1 MARQMTLRQASALIS
16 AALLLVALLVAGV
29 VFLMDRNVD
38 HVSDAWVEFQTKN
51 SEKIRLVNTIR
62 GSMGYGGLIHNFK
75 NLILTGDN
83 EHADLAFGNLG
94 ALKTTMAQYA
104 SLEVTSAERIA
115 LSHIRDML
123 ANYSK
128 ALDLAQKMIFR
139 GASASEIDTAV
150 KVDDSYATRALDALH
165 TESLASLNVQRDH
178 LSKVDLV
185 GQMRAVLGYGG
196 MIHAFKNYVIR
207 QSDNYAEQ
215 TIATLQ
221 DANDIIE
228 RYSSNTTTH
237 AEELALTDL
246 EKILDTYFQNLG
258 IAQELVTKTMAP
270 SDIHQTLQID
280 DNIALRALATLDREN
295 IREIELQAL
304 EVTDVLNET
313 EQLGKTVAGATAALI
328 AAIILLV
335 FWLFRSQII
344 QPLTRL
350 SDTMAALAKGD
361 LDVTVSGADANNEIG
376 GMARAVSVFKEN
388 AERRALAERTLV
400 DVNDQLNIQI
410 TAMDDLRARSDEE
423 AAKAIGMAEDLSIA
437 QDEAETALRM
447 TRDNEEKVRSIL
459 QAVHDAIITIDTNAT
474 IETFNPGAEK
484 LFGYKAE
491 DVIGENVKIL
501 TPEDIRV
508 DHDDF
513 VRRLVTGG
521 QPRLLNTV
529 RELTAVRKDGSEFP
543 IELSITRADIHEDV
557 KFTGVVRD
565 ITERKKAEEEIRKMA
580 MTDSLTGLANRNMF
594 HRRLEEGIQLAKRQ
608 DQLLGLAMID
618 LDKFKPVN
626 DTYGHPAGDAL
637 LVHVAEV
644 LMELSRDTDT
654 VVRLGGDEF
663 AIILTNPETVD
674 AVGLPADRIITALR
688 TPVDIEGNKIQIGA
702 SIGISF
708 YPHDGTVSEDLIKAA
723 DLALYNAK
731 ESGRNC
737 YRIFDPE
744 TMRAAS

>member
-29 VFLMDRNVD
+29 VYLMDRNVD

-75 NLILTGDN
+75 NLILTGDH

-104 SLEVTSAERIA
+104 SLEVTSAERVA
-115 LSHIRDML
+115 LSHIQGML
-123 ANYSK
+123 ANYSI
-128 ALDLAQKMIFR
+128 ALDLAQEMIAR
-139 GASASEIDTAV
+139 GASASEIDAVV

-165 TESLASLNVQRDH
+165 TEALTTLNMRRDH
-178 LSKVDLV
+178 LGKVDLV

-196 MIHAFKNYVIR
+196 MIHAFKNHVIR
-207 QSDNYAEQ
+207 QSDNYAEKSV
-215 TIATLQ
+215 AALLE
-221 DANDIIE
+221 ANDIIE
-228 RYSSNTTTH
+228 QYRGNTLTH
-237 AEELALTDL
+237 AEKLALTDL
-246 EKILDTYFQNLG
+246 EEILDTYLQNLG
-258 IAQELVTKTMAP
+258 IAQELITGSMAP
-270 SDIHQTLQID
+270 SDIHQTLQVD
-280 DNIALRALATLDREN
+280 DTVAFRALAALDREN
-295 IREIELQAL
+295 IREVEVQAL
-304 EVTDVLNET
+304 EVTEVLGDT
-313 EQLGKTVAGATAALI
+313 ERLGKVVAGATAALI

-350 SDTMAALAKGD
+350 SDTMTALAKGD
-361 LDVTVSGADANNEIG
+361 LDVTVSGVDTDNEIG
-376 GMARAVSVFKEN
+376 GMARSVSVFKEN
-388 AERRALAERTLV
+388 AEKRALAEHTLV

-410 TAMDDLRARSDEE
+410 TAMDDLRARSEEE

-437 QDEAETALRM
+437 QDEAEMALRM

-459 QAVHDAIITIDTNAT
+459 QAVHDAIITIDSTAT

-484 LFGYKAE
+484 LFGYTAE
-491 DVIGENVKIL
+491 DVIGQNVKIL

-529 RELTAVRKDGSEFP
+529 RELIAVRKDGSEFP
-543 IELSITRADIHEDV
+543 IELSITRADIHDDV

-580 MTDSLTGLANRNMF
+580 MTDSLTGLANRNIF
-594 HRRLEEGIQLAKRQ
+594 HRRLEEGIVLAKRQ
-608 DQLLGLAMID
+608 GQLLGLAMID

-663 AIILTNPETVD
+663 AIILTNPETVES
-674 AVGLPADRIITALR
+674 VGLPAERIITALR
-688 TPVDIEGNKIQIGA
+688 TPVDIEGNEIQIGA

-708 YPHDGTVSEDLIKAA
+708 YPTDGDVSEDLIKTA
-723 DLALYNAK
+723 DLALYDAK